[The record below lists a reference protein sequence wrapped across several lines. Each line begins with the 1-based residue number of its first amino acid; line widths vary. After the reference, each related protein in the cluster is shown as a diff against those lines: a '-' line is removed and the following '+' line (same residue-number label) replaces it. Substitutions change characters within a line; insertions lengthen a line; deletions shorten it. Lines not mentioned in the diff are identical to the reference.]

1 MRHNQRAQK
10 STFVIFIILFTLTIS
25 QFVFAQEDDKGP
37 QEPPYTQEESEFG
50 GPDRPTVDLES
61 EVTDSQA
68 EKHGNDELPIDNS
81 KIETANKETIESTV
95 QIENPVYNPKKGT
108 KYIEHPL
115 AEKGLIRIEKDG
127 SYIYKTDID
136 QAGHNNKTGVFRIG
150 GIDAPKILAKD
161 GLTTFETMYQGSPVP
176 YFMFDYEWQPF
187 TSFGR
192 LGIQLGIGFL
202 ISHGNG
208 RFACDTGCTVNGQIA
223 KESYTFLAVPLT
235 AGGLY
240 RLDLTAHQWV
250 APYLAGGGAYIP
262 VFEIRDDNS
271 SPHGLGVPG
280 VYGAGG
286 VMFNITALDKDT
298 AFVLKKEY
306 GISNLWVT
314 GEYRILKNFNAD
326 LDFSSNIISAGIS
339 VDYF

>member
-25 QFVFAQEDDKGP
+25 QFVFAQGEDKAP

-50 GPDRPTVDLES
+50 SANRPTVDLES
-61 EVTDSQA
+61 EVKDSQA
-68 EKHGNDELPIDNS
+68 VGGGAEEMSTETS
-81 KIETANKETIESTV
+81 KIESANEIPIEAKV
-95 QIENPVYNPKKGT
+95 QTESPVYNSKKGI

-115 AEKGLIRIEKDG
+115 AAKGLIRIEKDG
-127 SYIYKTDID
+127 SYIYKTDVD
-136 QAGHNNKTGVFRIG
+136 QAGRNNKTGVFRIG
-150 GIDAPKILAKD
+150 SMDAPKILAKD

-192 LGIQLGIGFL
+192 LGIQVGIGFL

-208 RFACDTGCTVNGQIA
+208 RFACDAGCTINGQVA

-240 RLDLTAHQWV
+240 RLDFTTHQWV

-271 SPHGLGVPG
+271 SPHGIGVPG
-280 VYGAGG
+280 AYGAGG
-286 VMFNITALDKDT
+286 VMFNVTALDKDT

-314 GEYRILKNFNAD
+314 GEYRVLKSFNAD